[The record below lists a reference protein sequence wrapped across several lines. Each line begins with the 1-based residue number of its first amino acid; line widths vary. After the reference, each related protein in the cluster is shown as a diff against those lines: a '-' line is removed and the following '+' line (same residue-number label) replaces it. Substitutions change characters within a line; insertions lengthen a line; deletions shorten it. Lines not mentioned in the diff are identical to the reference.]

1 MNIESIQKMQQQ
13 LLAFQNN
20 LVETTTSDN
29 DIVKV
34 IMNGKMQIVE
44 IKIGKEMP
52 LNELEILLKEAINK
66 SIIQVSTKLQETMKT
81 LSQM

>member
-1 MNIESIQKMQQQ
+1 M
-13 LLAFQNN
+13 LAFQNN